1 MEVTETIKE
10 GLKRGFKVI
19 ISASEIDKRVNERLK
34 EIAPTLQ
41 LPGFRPGKVPPALVK
56 KRFGPSLLGEVL
68 EKSVNE
74 SSQSALDDRGL
85 RPAAEPN
92 IEVVSFDEGK
102 DLEFNL
108 SVELMPE
115 IKPLDFSA
123 LKLEKFVAEAN
134 EKDID
139 EALSKLADQHRGS
152 EPIKTKRAS
161 KNGDI
166 VVIDFIG
173 FVDGEKFDGGNA
185 EGHHL
190 ELGSNQFI
198 PGFEEQLIGKKAGS
212 KLEVK
217 VTFPDGYGQANLSG
231 KDAVFETEIKE
242 IRQATDTKIDD
253 DFAKLF
259 GMDELSA
266 LRDALKTQIEQELG
280 QATKARLKR
289 ELLDKL
295 EELEPFDVPQSMSDQ
310 EYESICRAVNA
321 NQENITPTNF
331 NQKNDDSEGD
341 SSQEAS
347 SEPVD
352 QELSDSDKTEYRQIA
367 ERRVRLALVLQEV
380 GRLNN
385 IEVSEEEV
393 QRALFQEVS
402 RYPGQEKQIMEL
414 YKKNPQAMASIRAP
428 LYEDKIVDF
437 ITEMAEVSEKKVT
450 REELLADP
458 DGVRPGKPKK
468 SKSKKTTA
476 KKVPAK
482 KNAAKKTLAKS
493 ASKKGKK

>member
-1 MEVTETIKE
+1 MEVTETITE
-10 GLKRGFKVI
+10 GLKREFKVVI
-19 ISASEIDKRVNERLK
+19 GAAEIDSKVDERLK

-41 LPGFRPGKVPPALVK
+41 LPGFRPGKVPAALVK
-56 KRFGPSLLGEVL
+56 KRFGQSLLGEVL

-74 SSQSALDDRGL
+74 SSQQALDERGL
-85 RPAAEPN
+85 RPATQPN

-115 IKPLDFSA
+115 IEPLDYSA
-123 LKLEKFVAEAN
+123 LKLNKLVAEAN

-139 EALSKLADQHRGS
+139 DALSKLAEQHKGS
-152 EPIKTKRAS
+152 EPISSKRAS
-161 KNGDI
+161 KIGDI
-166 VVIDFIG
+166 LVIDFVG
-173 FVDGEKFDGGNA
+173 SVDGEKFDGGSA

-198 PGFEEQLIGKKAGS
+198 PGFEEQLVGKKAGAS
-212 KLEVK
+212 VKVEVK
-217 VTFPDGYGQANLSG
+217 FPENYSQANLSG
-231 KDAVFETEIKE
+231 KNAFFDTEIKE
-242 IRQATDTKIDD
+242 IRQSTKVKIDD

-259 GMDELSA
+259 GLEELSA
-266 LRDALKTQIEQELG
+266 LRDALKTQIEQELE
-280 QATKARLKR
+280 QTTKARLKR

-295 EELEPFDVPQSMSDQ
+295 EDVKPFDVPQSMSDQ
-310 EYESICRAVNA
+310 EYTSICQAVKANEENA
-321 NQENITPTNF
+321 NTSNLDQQENN
-331 NQKNDDSEGD
+331 NEDGEG
-341 SSQEAS
+341 AT
-347 SEPVD
+347 PVD
-352 QELSDSDKTEYRQIA
+352 ESLSDDDKKEYRQIA

-385 IEVSEEEV
+385 IEVSDEEV

-414 YKKNPQAMASIRAP
+414 YQKNPQAMASIRAP

-450 REELLADP
+450 RDELLADP
-458 DGVRPGKPKK
+458 ENEEVVKPKK
-468 SKSKKTTA
+468 TKQKKASAKKVTA
-476 KKVPAK
+476 KKVSAK
-482 KNAAKKTLAKS
+482 KSTKKA
-493 ASKKGKK
+493 GK

>member
-1 MEVTETIKE
+1 MEVTETITE
-10 GLKRGFKVI
+10 GLKREFKVVI
-19 ISASEIDKRVNERLK
+19 AAAEIDSKVDERLK

-41 LPGFRPGKVPPALVK
+41 LPGFRPGKVPATLVK
-56 KRFGPSLLGEVL
+56 KRFGQSLLGEVL

-74 SSQSALDDRGL
+74 SSQQALDERGL
-85 RPAAEPN
+85 RPAAQPN

-115 IKPLDFSA
+115 IEPLDYSV
-123 LKLEKFVAEAN
+123 LKLKKLVAEAN

-139 EALSKLADQHRGS
+139 DALSKLAEQHKGS
-152 EPIKTKRAS
+152 EPISSKRAS
-161 KNGDI
+161 KIGDI
-166 VVIDFIG
+166 LVIDFVG
-173 FVDGEKFDGGNA
+173 SVDGEKFDGGSA

-198 PGFEEQLIGKKAGS
+198 PGFEEQLVGKKAGAS
-212 KLEVK
+212 VKVEVK
-217 VTFPDGYGQANLSG
+217 FPENYSQANLSG
-231 KDAVFETEIKE
+231 KNAFFDTKIKE
-242 IRQATDTKIDD
+242 IRQSTKVKIDD

-259 GMDELSA
+259 GLEELSA
-266 LRDALKTQIEQELG
+266 LRDALKTQIEQELE
-280 QATKARLKR
+280 QTTKARLKR

-295 EELEPFDVPQSMSDQ
+295 EDVKPFDVPQSMSDQ
-310 EYESICRAVNA
+310 EYASICQAVKANEENA
-321 NQENITPTNF
+321 NTSNLEQQENN
-331 NQKNDDSEGD
+331 NEDGEG
-341 SSQEAS
+341 AT
-347 SEPVD
+347 PVD
-352 QELSDSDKTEYRQIA
+352 ESLSDDDKKEYRQIA

-385 IEVSEEEV
+385 IEVSDEEV
-393 QRALFQEVS
+393 QRALFQEAS

-414 YKKNPQAMASIRAP
+414 YQKNPQAMASIRAP

-450 REELLADP
+450 RDELLTDP
-458 DGVRPGKPKK
+458 ANEEVVKPKK
-468 SKSKKTTA
+468 TKQKKASAKKATA

-482 KNAAKKTLAKS
+482 KSTKKA
-493 ASKKGKK
+493 GK